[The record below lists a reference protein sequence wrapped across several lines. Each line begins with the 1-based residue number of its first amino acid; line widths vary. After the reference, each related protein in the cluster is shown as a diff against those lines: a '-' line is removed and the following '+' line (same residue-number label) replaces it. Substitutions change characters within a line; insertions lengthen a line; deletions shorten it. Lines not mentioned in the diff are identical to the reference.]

1 MDYLMCNVVDRVEH
15 MAGTMADWFH
25 FVEQLELEAAT
36 PADPY
41 TRFYVTQKVNSP
53 PLLLH
58 LLASSSSPPPPH
70 LLLSSRRLGRRWR
83 TGSCSCGR

>member
-58 LLASSSSPPPPH
+58 LLTSSSSPPP
-70 LLLSSRRLGRRWR
+70 LL
-83 TGSCSCGR
+83 